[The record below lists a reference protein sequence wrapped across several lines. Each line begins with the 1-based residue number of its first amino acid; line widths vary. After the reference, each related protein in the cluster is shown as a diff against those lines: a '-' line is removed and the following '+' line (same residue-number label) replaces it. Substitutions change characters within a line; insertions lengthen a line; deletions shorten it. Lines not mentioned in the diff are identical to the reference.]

1 MKQKFLHI
9 AGSVVVGG
17 LLGGV
22 FGAGFGWIASWF
34 SMGPDVWQGISESAP
49 WFAVMG
55 IVAGFI
61 IGTEKR

>member
-1 MKQKFLHI
+1 
-9 AGSVVVGG
+9 
-17 LLGGV
+17 V